1 MYEKQE
7 CSDNIVM
14 PPIFDIYR
22 KPMFD
27 ESIRK
32 AEYLTYAPFI
42 KSFNCNDIVEFSIN
56 QVDSFFAM
64 SETLLCIKGSLVDKE
79 GSGVAKLANNVG
91 AFLFDSCTYSESARE
106 METVRDPGIV
116 SAVRAMTCYN
126 QEDSHYMVMA
136 GWNYP
141 NDPILHD
148 ADNSFNIQIPLKH
161 IFNIFNDYP
170 MITCGRQTI
179 RLVRARNDNDCL
191 IITDE
196 TTKAKINI
204 TNIEL
209 RVKHIFSNDEIK
221 LELMKS
227 IQQDQPIVIPFR
239 KWELHELPT
248 ITKGARREVW
258 AVKTSTSVERPRYVI
273 VFFQTGKRNTITAD
287 PTLFDNVSIQSI
299 RLSLN
304 GEYWPNERMQLDFS
318 KTDYN
323 EAYFNYTEFYPSYVH
338 SQQKRPLLDFSAFK
352 NRALFVI
359 DCSKQEES
367 MKASTVDVKL
377 DIEAHNGFP
386 ENTKAYCIIIH
397 DCVMEYYPFT
407 EIVKSLN

>member
-1 MYEKQE
+1 M
-7 CSDNIVM
+7 
-14 PPIFDIYR
+14 
-22 KPMFD
+22 
-27 ESIRK
+27 
-32 AEYLTYAPFI
+32 I
-42 KSFNCNDIVEFSIN
+42 K
-56 QVDSFFAM
+56 
-64 SETLLCIKGSLVDKE
+64 TLLCIKGSLVDKE
-79 GSGVAKLANNVG
+79 GSGAVKLANNVG
-91 AFLFDSCTYSESARE
+91 AFLFDSCTYSGSVRE
-106 METVRDPGIV
+106 METVRDPSIV

-126 QEDSHYMVMA
+126 QEYSHYMVMS

-148 ADNSFNIQIPLKH
+148 ADTAFNIQIPLKH
-161 IFNIFNDYP
+161 ILNIFNDNP
-170 MITCGRQTI
+170 MCTCGRQTM

-209 RVKHIFSNDEIK
+209 RVNHIFPNNEIK

-239 KWELHELPT
+239 KRKLHELPA

-258 AVKTSTSVERPRYVI
+258 AVRTSTSVERQRFFI

-287 PTLFDNVSIQSI
+287 PTLFDKISIQSI
-299 RLSLN
+299 RLSLS

-318 KTDYN
+318 KSDYN
-323 EAYFNYTEFYPSYVH
+323 EAYFNYTEFYPSSIH

-352 NRALFVI
+352 NRALFVM

-397 DCVMEYYPFT
+397 DCVMEYFPLT